1 MSGKMTKTQRTF
13 CDFYAQDFDLKEACL
28 CAGIKEN
35 RGRQILDDPECRKYI
50 AQKNDRAAQE
60 LGLSKRYILSKLM
73 AVAERAMQ
81 AEPVMKFDNITKEYV
96 ATGEYVFDGKTATQ
110 ALKLLG
116 EHLDVF
122 DNPFDFVSGSQRSAD
137 SAPSSAQVFIVDDIP
152 KSVDIEELTEK
163 VLSKALEDTGDYDE

>member
-1 MSGKMTKTQRTF
+1 MSGLTKTQRTF
-13 CDFYAQDFDLKEACL
+13 CDYYARDFDLKEACL
-28 CAGIKEN
+28 CAGIKEP
-35 RGRQILDDPECRKYI
+35 RGKQFLDDPECRKYI

-81 AEPVMKFDNITKEYV
+81 AEPVMKFDNVTKEYV
-96 ATGEYVFDGKTATQ
+96 ATGEYTFDGKTATQ

-122 DNPFDFVSGSQRSAD
+122 DNPFDFVAGSQREAEN
-137 SAPSSAQVFIVDDIP
+137 APMSSQVVIVDDIP
-152 KSVDIEELTEK
+152 KSVDVDELADK